1 MYVAMHVYESVYGSK
16 AVSLHM
22 LSMHTLTML
31 HCVTSAAS
39 HFNGA

>member
-16 AVSLHM
+16 AVDW
-22 LSMHTLTML
+22 LSMRKPTML